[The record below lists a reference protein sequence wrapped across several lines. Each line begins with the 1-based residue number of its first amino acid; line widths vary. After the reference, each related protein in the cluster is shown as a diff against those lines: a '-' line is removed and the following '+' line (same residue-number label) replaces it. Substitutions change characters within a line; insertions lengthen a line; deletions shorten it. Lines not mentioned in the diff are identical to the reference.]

1 MASLNSFL
9 HALLVAHGRVNHIH
23 PLSGRVLLLSLHL
36 EAVGAPGAAQ
46 HQLSNAEHIVHVG
59 VVSPLPQQQ
68 QFETQALDFHRDVL
82 QLRDG
87 EGQPLVGSAYKYKHS
102 ISIITE

>member
-1 MASLNSFL
+1 M
-9 HALLVAHGRVNHIH
+9 
-23 PLSGRVLLLSLHL
+23 LLLSLHL